1 MSQSTFETRVGPDG
15 RLNLLIPDGI
25 AHANQDVI
33 VTVSPKLP
41 ISEDIA
47 AWFARVDSFRGK
59 IQDPEFKRP
68 PQGELDEIEAID

>member
-1 MSQSTFETRVGPDG
+1 MSQVTFETRIGPDG
-15 RLNLLIPDGI
+15 RLNLLVPDDV

-41 ISEDIA
+41 ISDDMA
-47 AWFARVDSFRGK
+47 AWFAKVDSFRGS

-68 PQGELDEIEAID
+68 LQDEIEEIN